1 MQPVETLPGYLKEF
15 SQFHFSVVFFVFI
28 LYNQPVK
35 IIIAPD
41 KFKGSLTSI
50 EVCDAIK
57 NGIAE
62 AGNNINALLFP
73 MADGGDGF
81 AEVMKYYLHTQT
93 QFVKTVDPLRRKL
106 SASYEWNE
114 KDQVAIIE
122 LATSS
127 GLVLLKKEERN
138 PLITSTFGTGQLI
151 MHAIKKGANKI
162 ILGIGGSATNDAGT
176 GILAALAFKF
186 LDKENNILKPSGEN
200 LIQIEKI
207 IPPAFLPTVKIEI
220 ACDVTN
226 LLYGPEGA
234 AYIFSP
240 QKGAT
245 PEQVKKL
252 DDGLKH
258 FSNILQRET
267 SKNLSAI
274 AGTGAAGGIAAGLL
288 AYLNVSLTEGTQLI
302 IHASR
307 IKNVVDD
314 ADLIITGEGKIDQ
327 QSFGGKTISA
337 VTSIAKER
345 KIPVV
350 ALCGKLELTETEW
363 RRLGLS
369 LAVEITEPAMEEEK
383 SMEMAPALIKDK
395 IKSVMPLLKNI
406 VERN

>member
-1 MQPVETLPGYLKEF
+1 M
-15 SQFHFSVVFFVFI
+15 
-28 LYNQPVK
+28 K

-41 KFKGSLTSI
+41 KFKGSISSI
-50 EVCDAIK
+50 EVCNAIK
-57 NGIAE
+57 NGITE
-62 AGNNINALLFP
+62 AGNNTGLLLFP

-93 QFVKTVDPLRRKL
+93 QFLKTVDPLGRKL
-106 SASYEWNE
+106 SGSYEWNE
-114 KDQVAIIE
+114 KGLVAIIE

-151 MHAIKKGANKI
+151 MHAIKKGASKI

-200 LIQIEKI
+200 LLQIEKI
-207 IPPAFLPTVKIEI
+207 IPPAFLPSVKIEI

-226 LLYGPEGA
+226 VLYGPEGA
-234 AYIFSP
+234 AYIFSS

-245 PEQVKKL
+245 AEQVKKL

-274 AGTGAAGGIAAGLL
+274 AGTGAAGGIAAGLM
-288 AYLNVSLTEGTQLI
+288 AYLDVSLTEGTQLI
-302 IHASR
+302 INASR

-314 ADLIITGEGKIDQ
+314 ADIIITGEGKIDQ

-337 VTSIAKER
+337 ITSIAKER

-350 ALCGKLELTETEW
+350 ALCGKLELSEAEW

-369 LAVEITEPAMEEEK
+369 LAVEITDSTMEEEK
-383 SMEMAPALIKDK
+383 SMGMAPALIKDK
-395 IKSVMPLLKNI
+395 IKSIMPLLKNMA
-406 VERN
+406 EGN

>member
-1 MQPVETLPGYLKEF
+1 M
-15 SQFHFSVVFFVFI
+15 
-28 LYNQPVK
+28 K
-35 IIIAPD
+35 IIVAPD

-138 PLITSTFGTGQLI
+138 PLITTTFGTGQLI
-151 MHAIKKGANKI
+151 MHAIKKGASKI

-258 FSNILQRET
+258 FSNVLQRET

-395 IKSVMPLLKNI
+395 IKS
-406 VERN
+406 